1 MIATEYTMMLEA
13 FMETAKA
20 QNQELIDGAVFIF
33 VPAGGNSNEATL
45 LSWMSD
51 HCKRSNGVVWHDA
64 FIGMIW
70 TLLNSGVEE
79 KVLVDMIKY
88 VSSRK
93 GDVTTTNVIDAFGEG
108 ELN

>member
-13 FMETAKA
+13 FVETAKA
-20 QNQELIDGAVFIF
+20 QNQELVDGAVFIF
-33 VPAGGNSNEATL
+33 VPANGNSNEATL

-51 HCKRSNGVVWHDA
+51 HCKRSDGLVWHDA

-70 TLLNSGVEE
+70 TLLKSGVEK
-79 KVLVDMIKY
+79 KVLVDMIEY
-88 VSSRK
+88 VASRSNEIK
-93 GDVTTTNVIDAFGEG
+93 TTNVADAFGEG